1 MIELLACIGLT
12 FILKYG
18 TILNMPRNFLYGL
31 HESIKQLFS
40 CSLCLGF
47 WSGVAIYF
55 VEQSIPLLPLASA
68 AACWVADS
76 LVGVLQY
83 LELKL
88 EKEHRS

>member
-1 MIELLACIGLT
+1 MIEILACIGLT

-18 TILNMPRNFLYGL
+18 TILNMPRKFLTGI
-31 HESIKQLFS
+31 HKIIKQLFD

-47 WSGVAIYF
+47 WSGVTVYF
-55 VEQSIPLLPLASA
+55 VNQSTPLLPLASA
-68 AACWVADS
+68 AACWGADS